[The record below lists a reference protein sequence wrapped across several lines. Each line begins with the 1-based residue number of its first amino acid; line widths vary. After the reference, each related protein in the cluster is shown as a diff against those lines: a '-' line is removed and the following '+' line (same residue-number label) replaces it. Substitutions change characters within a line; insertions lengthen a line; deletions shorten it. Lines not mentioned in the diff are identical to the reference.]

1 MMKKNKILTT
11 IVMILLCTVLLVSLS
26 ACSAK
31 KADESQATVQIESTQ
46 SEGST
51 SVFEKIDSEAAL
63 KLMSEVSDYRLID
76 VRTKEEFDEGHIK
89 GAELMPLDKL
99 ESLAKDELTDLNQ
112 TIILYCRSGNRSG
125 QASELLKKLGYTKI
139 YDLGGIID
147 WTGDIEK

>member
-1 MMKKNKILTT
+1 MKKNKILTT

-46 SEGST
+46 PEGST
-51 SVFEKIDSEAAL
+51 SVFQKIDSEAAL

-76 VRTKEEFDEGHIK
+76 VRTKEEFDDGHIK
-89 GAELMPLDKL
+89 GAELMPLDEL
-99 ESLAKDELTDLNQ
+99 ESLAKDKLTDLDQ

-125 QASELLKKLGYTKI
+125 QASELLKNLGYTKI

>member
-1 MMKKNKILTT
+1 MNKNKILTT
-11 IVMILLCTVLLVSLS
+11 IVMMLLCIVLLFSLS

-31 KADESQATVQIESTQ
+31 KVDESQTTLQIESTQ
-46 SEGST
+46 PEGST

-76 VRTKEEFDEGHIK
+76 VRTKEEFDDGHIK
-89 GAELMPLDKL
+89 GAELMPLDEL
-99 ESLAKDELTDLNQ
+99 ESLAKDKLTDLDQ

-125 QASELLKKLGYTKI
+125 QASELLKNLGYTKI